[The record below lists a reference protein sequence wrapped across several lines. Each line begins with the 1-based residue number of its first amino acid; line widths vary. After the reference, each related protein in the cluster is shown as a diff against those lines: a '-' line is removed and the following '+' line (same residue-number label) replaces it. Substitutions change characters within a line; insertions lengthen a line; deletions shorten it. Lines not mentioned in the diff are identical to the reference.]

1 MLSYATVEPRTLEI
15 LRAIMSVAIFS
26 QTRLVGGTSLALQ
39 LGHRKSIDLDFF
51 GCIKS
56 ENEEIKDVLRDIG
69 RLSVIKESRYI
80 KIYMVDDIKIDF
92 VDYVYKWIDAPLCDG
107 DIRLASMKDIAA
119 MKINAVEGRGTKKDF
134 VDIYFLLRHFTLEQ
148 ILSFY
153 KAKYPENSEFRALM
167 SLTYFDDAEPQ
178 IAPEML
184 IPVEWEKMKETI
196 RQAVREFQE
205 KTLL

>member
-15 LRAIMSVAIFS
+15 LRAILSVAIFS
-26 QTRLVGGTSLALQ
+26 QARLVGGTSLALQ

-69 RLSVIKESRYI
+69 QLSVIKESRH
-80 KIYMVDDIKIDF
+80 IKIDF

>member
-69 RLSVIKESRYI
+69 QLSVIKESRHI
-80 KIYMVDDIKIDF
+80 KIYMVDPELVLEKIVVNPD
-92 VDYVYKWIDAPLCDG
+92 
-107 DIRLASMKDIAA
+107 
-119 MKINAVEGRGTKKDF
+119 
-134 VDIYFLLRHFTLEQ
+134 
-148 ILSFY
+148 
-153 KAKYPENSEFRALM
+153 NSHYSYMGKPSKCF
-167 SLTYFDDAEPQ
+167 
-178 IAPEML
+178 
-184 IPVEWEKMKETI
+184 
-196 RQAVREFQE
+196 
-205 KTLL
+205 

>member
-26 QTRLVGGTSLALQ
+26 QARLVGGTSLALQ

-56 ENEEIKDVLRDIG
+56 ESEEIKDVLRDIG
-69 RLSVIKESRYI
+69 RLSVIKESRHI
-80 KIYMVDDIKIDF
+80 KIYMVDDIKI
-92 VDYVYKWIDAPLCDG
+92 
-107 DIRLASMKDIAA
+107 
-119 MKINAVEGRGTKKDF
+119 DF

>member
-69 RLSVIKESRYI
+69 QLSVIKESRHI

-92 VDYVYKWIDAPLCDG
+92 VDYVYKWIDAPGKSSVRCPLKPK
-107 DIRLASMKDIAA
+107 RFYPL
-119 MKINAVEGRGTKKDF
+119 KIFNNAPSKSLDRWGYY
-134 VDIYFLLRHFTLEQ
+134 YFSLFPSVCRHLPDTF
-148 ILSFY
+148 S
-153 KAKYPENSEFRALM
+153 
-167 SLTYFDDAEPQ
+167 
-178 IAPEML
+178 
-184 IPVEWEKMKETI
+184 V
-196 RQAVREFQE
+196 
-205 KTLL
+205 

>member
-1 MLSYATVEPRTLEI
+1 
-15 LRAIMSVAIFS
+15 
-26 QTRLVGGTSLALQ
+26 
-39 LGHRKSIDLDFF
+39 
-51 GCIKS
+51 
-56 ENEEIKDVLRDIG
+56 
-69 RLSVIKESRYI
+69 
-80 KIYMVDDIKIDF
+80 MVDDIKIDF

-184 IPVEWEKMKETI
+184 IPCRVGKDEMKQSGKLCGSFRKKHFFKIISRCISFHKRHIGFFFILSGNYNYTSFAI
-196 RQAVREFQE
+196 PV
-205 KTLL
+205 T